1 MVEMIYKTWRMV
13 MVQVVIYR
21 LIIPVIFALITA
33 VLIRKYLFFIT
44 LVSSY
49 SMYPDLKPGDRI
61 VTARI
66 HRLNKIRRRDVV
78 IFYSAELH
86 GMMVKRV
93 IGLPNE
99 FIEIK
104 EDGQVYINQKKFIEP
119 YIKYPGTL
127 TGTFVVPEKKYL
139 FLGDNRADSNDSRL
153 WSEPY
158 ISEKNIQ
165 GKAIFRIY
173 PLRWANLTGIKII
186 A

>member
-1 MVEMIYKTWRMV
+1 
-13 MVQVVIYR
+13 MVQTAIYR
-21 LIIPVIFALITA
+21 LIIPVIFALTTV
-33 VLIRKYLFFIT
+33 VLIEKYFFFVT

-49 SMYPDLKPGDRI
+49 SMYPVIKPGDRI
-61 VTARI
+61 VTVRI
-66 HRLNKIRRRDVV
+66 YRFSNIKRGDVV
-78 IFYSAELH
+78 IFYSEELH
-86 GMMVKRV
+86 EMIIKRV

-104 EDGQVYINQKKFIEP
+104 DDGQVYINQEKYNEP
-119 YIKYPGTL
+119 YVKYTSTL

-139 FLGDNRADSNDSRL
+139 FLGDNRVDSNDSRV

-158 ISEKNIQ
+158 ISEKNIL
-165 GKAIFRIY
+165 GKAIFCIY